1 MHLNSSQLLINF
13 ELQLEKNI
21 KKPGLGQA
29 SSRIIS
35 HMNEELQFNCLF
47 THNRIKDI
55 NARMVELFVNGFN
68 ASSENKVYFLTF
80 EKSCSSPEEYKHE
93 LIKHAKKYRD
103 YEI

>member
-1 MHLNSSQLLINF
+1 MSALHAQH
-13 ELQLEKNI
+13 
-21 KKPGLGQA
+21 G
-29 SSRIIS
+29 
-35 HMNEELQFNCLF
+35 
-47 THNRIKDI
+47 IKDI